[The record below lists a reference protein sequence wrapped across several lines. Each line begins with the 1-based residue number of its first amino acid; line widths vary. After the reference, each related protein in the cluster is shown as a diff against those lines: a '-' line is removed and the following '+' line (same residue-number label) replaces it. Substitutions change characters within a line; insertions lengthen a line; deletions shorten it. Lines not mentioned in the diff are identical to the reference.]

1 MVSNLGSNVTSVV
14 TDKLGRRISGKK
26 TGRAGRAFNLF
37 ISNKNMDN
45 FIKIIESLENSG
57 QLINNETETIKHKIK
72 SQELG
77 FLGAIMAS
85 LAASLIASV
94 GSSLIKSY
102 NWKRSQDSRKKERKL
117 IPFITSTTNVKSYS
131 WNESDG

>member
-1 MVSNLGSNVTSVV
+1 
-14 TDKLGRRISGKK
+14 
-26 TGRAGRAFNLF
+26 
-37 ISNKNMDN
+37 MDN
-45 FIKIIESLENSG
+45 FIKIIESLEYSG